1 MITTVHLDRHGY
13 VVEVFQN
20 TRIPQLDAR
29 KYPGTL
35 MEVMGPVAPGMR
47 WNGEA
52 FVSPPPRIPVEAV
65 HAERDR
71 RINLYFPEA
80 FREQVTAFGGDNA
93 IRMQRYLSDVHK
105 TAELMGLDPPQDF
118 KEDVRWPT
126 PPRMEGLPVAQRFHD
141 VQGVPSVSAPPVNIA
156 PVFNVA
162 GPAATP
168 VQPFVIQSPPSER
181 VEVGGFALDPNDPL
195 YHRKLA
201 LIGSISAFDEERR
214 KQGLEGIP
222 ASIEPDVT
230 AAALKA
236 TMATSVEDL
245 SIHESRVHELLEAA

>member
-1 MITTVHLDRHGY
+1 MLSTVHLDRHGY

-20 TRIPQLDAR
+20 TRIPQLDAG
-29 KYPGTL
+29 KYAGTL
-35 MEVMGPVAPGMR
+35 MEVTGPIAPGMR

-80 FREQVTAFGGDNA
+80 FREQVTAFGGENA
-93 IRMQRYLSDVHK
+93 IKMQRYLSDLHK
-105 TAELMGLDPPQDF
+105 TAELMGLDPPRDF

-126 PPRMEGLPVAQRFHD
+126 PPRMEDMPVAQRFHD
-141 VQGVPSVSAPPVNIA
+141 VQGVSSVSGPPINIA

-162 GPAATP
+162 GPAPAA
-168 VQPFVIQSPPSER
+168 QPLVIQNSPQTSEA
-181 VEVGGFALDPNDPL
+181 EHYGLDINDPL
-195 YHRKLA
+195 YLEKLA
-201 LIGSISAFDEERR
+201 LVKSIEAMDE
-214 KQGLEGIP
+214 QGALP

-230 AAALKA
+230 AAAV
-236 TMATSVEDL
+236 MATAAKTMEDFET
-245 SIHESRVHELLEAA
+245 HKSRVHELLEAA

>member
-1 MITTVHLDRHGY
+1 MTHTVHLDRHGY

-20 TRIPQLDAR
+20 TRIPQLDANR
-29 KYPGTL
+29 YAGTL
-35 MEVMGPVAPGMR
+35 MEVTGPIAPGMR

-71 RINLYFPEA
+71 RINLYFPKA
-80 FREQVTAFGGDNA
+80 FREQVTAFGGNNA
-93 IRMQRYLSDVHK
+93 LNMQRYLSDVHK
-105 TAELMGLDPPQDF
+105 TTELMGLDPPRDF
-118 KEDVRWPT
+118 KDDVRWPT
-126 PPRMEGLPVAQRFHD
+126 PPRMEDMPVAQRFHD
-141 VQGVPSVSAPPVNIA
+141 FHGVPPVSGPPVNIA
-156 PVFNVA
+156 PVFNVSGA
-162 GPAATP
+162 APA
-168 VQPFVIQSPPSER
+168 QPLVIQSPPAER

-195 YHRKLA
+195 YHRKMA
-201 LIGSISAFDEERR
+201 LIGSIAAFDE
-214 KQGLEGIP
+214 KNDGIP
-222 ASIEPDVT
+222 ESIEPDVT